1 MAGFLVKAK
10 TYFENNGLMGNEM
23 VISVPSY
30 ATNSER

>member
-10 TYFENNGLMGNEM
+10 KYFEKDGLMGKEM
-23 VISVPSY
+23 VISIPSY